1 MYFFLAKYISLFY
14 VTSFLRERKDIYLS
28 LYNKKE
34 YFWKL
39 FREIREIQYYI
50 YKQFIFSIIF
60 LNLK

>member
-1 MYFFLAKYISLFY
+1 MYFFLAKHISLFY